1 MKEKEELERWK
12 RQRKNMREGMREYEN
27 GYLLSLRTYMK
38 AGNIVQLIKNK
49 KITCFAMEA

>member
-1 MKEKEELERWK
+1 
-12 RQRKNMREGMREYEN
+12 MREGMREYEN